1 FKSWFQVLQVVKQ
14 DFVSDERVVWVDIEG
29 VPLNVWTRET
39 FLKIGM
45 KWGETMDIEE
55 NLESSFARK

>member
-1 FKSWFQVLQVVKQ
+1 VACGSKIFRLQHIGVKSWFQVLQAAKQ

-45 KWGETMDIEE
+45 K
-55 NLESSFARK
+55 